1 MLRHYKLKFETHE
14 QAQEVFE
21 SVKDIWYCE
30 PALVDYDK
38 VEYDIIL
45 KKESEILNE
54 FEVSPDVIKF
64 NFL

>member
-1 MLRHYKLKFETHE
+1 MLRHYKLKFGNHE

-21 SVKDIWYCE
+21 SVKDIWYCD

-45 KKESEILNE
+45 KQESEILNE
-54 FEVSPDVIKF
+54 FEVFPKVIKF